1 MFDDGSGGSA
11 SGAEPSLRLV
21 ASLLATSPVGL
32 DDFDIIDQIA
42 DYERC
47 ISWLRA
53 KQSRAV
59 EEATRRRAVIPGETA
74 GGTLKDR
81 GGPAG
86 ASEYLVAEIS
96 AALCISAITATRRIE
111 SAAALVRRL
120 PVTLAALEE
129 GRIDF
134 PRALAVVEQTY
145 VLDDCAAAKVEQ
157 AVVPRSTGRPMP
169 TLRRRLR
176 REVLRADRKAAARRA
191 EEERA
196 HRKVVFRPVQ
206 DGMAELL
213 AILPAE
219 VARAIY
225 ATLTR
230 VARGEC
236 GDERTMDARRAD
248 VLGALVLGDRALFDP
263 GAGVDE
269 DVAGGPADATDP
281 DSASPAGSR
290 DASPEDGS
298 SAGTPGRGHE
308 SDEPMGHAGETGA
321 PMDSARAGAQADGA
335 GAQADGDA
343 GGSESNS
350 ATSAGTTPAGAGT
363 GRMRTGPGRPR
374 WPAPTTIVQVTVGAG
389 TLLGLDDEPGELAG
403 YGPIPA
409 PTGPPTCRR
418 RHLATDPDRRQRPRH
433 GNRSGPLPAGR
444 HPGRLCQDSGSSLP
458 VPDVQRPGRRLR
470 PRSPGPLPQRQ
481 DRAGKSRAAVSLPSS
496 VENAYHVAGRE
507 ITRQHR
513 PVDQPRG
520 TLLHRSLIRSEA
532 ASLHRSRR
540 ATRPSDAAST
550 PIFPKQRLP
559 VR

>member
-1 MFDDGSGGSA
+1 M
-11 SGAEPSLRLV
+11 
-21 ASLLATSPVGL
+21 
-32 DDFDIIDQIA
+32 
-42 DYERC
+42 
-47 ISWLRA
+47 
-53 KQSRAV
+53 
-59 EEATRRRAVIPGETA
+59 
-74 GGTLKDR
+74 
-81 GGPAG
+81 
-86 ASEYLVAEIS
+86 
-96 AALCISAITATRRIE
+96 
-111 SAAALVRRL
+111 RRL

-290 DASPEDGS
+290 DASPEDAS
-298 SAGTPGRGHE
+298 STGTPGRGHE

-321 PMDSARAGAQADGA
+321 PMDRARAGAQADGA

-409 PTGPPTCRR
+409 PLARR
-418 RHLATDPDRRQRPRH
+418 LAADATWRRILTDANGLVTATDPVRYRPGVILGDYVRTRDQVCRFPTCNAPAIDCDLDHRVPFPKGKTVPENLEPLCRCHRRLKTHTTWRVEKLPDNTVLWISPAGHSYTDPLYDPKPPPSTGAGGRPALLTRRQRRYS
-433 GNRSGPLPAGR
+433 RSSD
-444 HPGRLCQDSGSSLP
+444 CQFG
-458 VPDVQRPGRRLR
+458 
-470 PRSPGPLPQRQ
+470 
-481 DRAGKSRAAVSLPSS
+481 
-496 VENAYHVAGRE
+496 E
-507 ITRQHR
+507 
-513 PVDQPRG
+513 
-520 TLLHRSLIRSEA
+520 
-532 ASLHRSRR
+532 
-540 ATRPSDAAST
+540 
-550 PIFPKQRLP
+550 
-559 VR
+559 